1 MIKHFT
7 ILVLLVMTPIASSV
21 TGQNLNT
28 PKHFLMPRELSHYEQ
43 LVDQDF
49 RMFGFITSGSI
60 VHEQY
65 QTSFSVTDGYKSV
78 QAVHNSWIEEGWLK
92 EKEPVLI
99 EGKMKND
106 IFEIHTILKLNT
118 PNVCDYLIK
127 SIVEELNS
135 VGFEI
140 SCLSPN
146 S

>member
-60 VHEQY
+60 R
-65 QTSFSVTDGYKSV
+65 S
-78 QAVHNSWIEEGWLK
+78 NSQ
-92 EKEPVLI
+92 
-99 EGKMKND
+99 GK
-106 IFEIHTILKLNT
+106 TQLNRG
-118 PNVCDYLIK
+118 
-127 SIVEELNS
+127 E
-135 VGFEI
+135 
-140 SCLSPN
+140 
-146 S
+146 